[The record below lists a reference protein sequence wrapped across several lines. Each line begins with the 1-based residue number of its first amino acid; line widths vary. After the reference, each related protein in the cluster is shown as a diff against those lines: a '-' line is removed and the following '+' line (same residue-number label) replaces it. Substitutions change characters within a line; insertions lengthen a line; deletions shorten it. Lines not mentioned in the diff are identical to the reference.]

1 MNYKELIT
9 LFERDFF
16 TGAFSESAIIADLEA
31 TESMDRLS
39 TLGSSGRQTYMLS
52 EKRNIYFQDFDYAL
66 EKIDEA
72 IDEYQWDNEFIS
84 RCERCKNQINLL
96 SDIVRNF

>member
-16 TGAFSESAIIADLEA
+16 TGAFSESAITADLEA
-31 TESMDRLS
+31 IVSMDRLS
-39 TLGSSGRQTYMLS
+39 TLGSSGRQTNKLS
-52 EKRNIYFQDFDYAL
+52 EKQMIYFQDFNYAL
-66 EKIDEA
+66 LRINEA

-84 RCERCKNQINLL
+84 RCEKCKKQVIQLY
-96 SDIVRNF
+96 DIVRNF